1 MHRDPGTGLTNR
13 SDQVFGVYARISAWG
28 HEHIGSDSY
37 SAAVIQVSKDQG
49 SEFKALRAGLHTFP
63 ALYNDTKVHMFAQW
77 TRDRDWKTG
86 CYDTDCPGFV
96 PFKTIFD
103 GLPQPGMVV
112 DELSSYNQTDKSII
126 LQIVKDE
133 RKGIGGDWWLYR
145 VSGPARFPLGF
156 WPATLFGSGVGTAQH
171 ATEAAWYGAV
181 GFGARGIEPAM
192 VNRHGPSVTGHA
204 RAAYFAD
211 ISLMGRDAQPVDP
224 SPRGLLPMLNAK
236 GCYEIAMDAAGNN
249 TFFYGGP
256 KLCLGASDRESCAK
270 VIESIP
276 GIQAANTAGNI
287 SDLCLHFAANKTTEA
302 KALAD
307 TVLAATKGKAPYC
320 LEACAKNVSSMADV
334 LVDLPAKQDDMNAY
348 LTAKNFRAKFK
359 HEDPPICEKDCR
371 NKSSTADE
379 TLLANKF
386 HDIWNVVKVAN
397 SQIELMFPWPDGEDD
412 DSDLA

>member
-1 MHRDPGTGLTNR
+1 MDGSSHCFVLLSLLLLLLISTVDSSEAPAPTTTGLNN
-13 SDQVFGVYARISAWG
+13 
-28 HEHIGSDSY
+28 
-37 SAAVIQVSKDQG
+37 
-49 SEFKALRAGLHTFP
+49 
-63 ALYNDTKVHMFAQW
+63 ND
-77 TRDRDWKTG
+77 
-86 CYDTDCPGFV
+86 
-96 PFKTIFD
+96 
-103 GLPQPGMVV
+103 PQ
-112 DELSSYNQTDKSII
+112 
-126 LQIVKDE
+126 
-133 RKGIGGDWWLYR
+133 
-145 VSGPARFPLGF
+145 
-156 WPATLFGSGVGTAQH
+156 
-171 ATEAAWYGAV
+171 
-181 GFGARGIEPAM
+181 
-192 VNRHGPSVTGHA
+192 
-204 RAAYFAD
+204 
-211 ISLMGRDAQPVDP
+211 
-224 SPRGLLPMLNAK
+224 
-236 GCYEIAMDAAGNN
+236 
-249 TFFYGGP
+249 

-307 TVLAATKGKAPYC
+307 TVLAATKGEAPYC

>member
-1 MHRDPGTGLTNR
+1 MDGSSHCFVLLSLLLLLLISTVDSSEAPAPTTTGLNNNDPQKLCLGA
-13 SDQVFGVYARISAWG
+13 SDRESCAKVIESIPGIQAANTAGNISDLCLHFAANKTTEAKALADTVLAATKG
-28 HEHIGSDSY
+28 KAPYCLEACAKNVSSMADVLVDLPAKQDDMNAYLTAKNFRAKFKHEDPPICEKDCRNKSSTADETLLANKFHDIWN
-37 SAAVIQVSKDQG
+37 VQVSTMDG
-49 SEFKALRAGLHTFP
+49 SSHCFVLLSLLLLLLISTVDSSEAPAPTTTGLNN
-63 ALYNDTKVHMFAQW
+63 ND
-77 TRDRDWKTG
+77 
-86 CYDTDCPGFV
+86 
-96 PFKTIFD
+96 
-103 GLPQPGMVV
+103 PQ
-112 DELSSYNQTDKSII
+112 
-126 LQIVKDE
+126 
-133 RKGIGGDWWLYR
+133 
-145 VSGPARFPLGF
+145 
-156 WPATLFGSGVGTAQH
+156 
-171 ATEAAWYGAV
+171 
-181 GFGARGIEPAM
+181 
-192 VNRHGPSVTGHA
+192 
-204 RAAYFAD
+204 
-211 ISLMGRDAQPVDP
+211 
-224 SPRGLLPMLNAK
+224 
-236 GCYEIAMDAAGNN
+236 
-249 TFFYGGP
+249 

>member
-1 MHRDPGTGLTNR
+1 MEDIQKGEQRDLTGEDGSLADAGGADEEDTGPRLQGSLHSLATKALYPTLDQRSPASVSSLPSGNEAPAPTTTGLNNNDPQKLCLGA
-13 SDQVFGVYARISAWG
+13 SDRESCAKVIESIPGIQAANTAGNISDLCL
-28 HEHIGSDSY
+28 HF
-37 SAAVIQVSKDQG
+37 AANKTT
-49 SEFKALRAGLHTFP
+49 EAKALADTVLAATKGKAPYCLEACAKNVSSMADVLVDLPAKQDDMNAYLTAKNFRAKFKHEDPPICEKDCRNNEAPAPTTTGLNN
-63 ALYNDTKVHMFAQW
+63 ND
-77 TRDRDWKTG
+77 
-86 CYDTDCPGFV
+86 
-96 PFKTIFD
+96 
-103 GLPQPGMVV
+103 PQ
-112 DELSSYNQTDKSII
+112 
-126 LQIVKDE
+126 
-133 RKGIGGDWWLYR
+133 
-145 VSGPARFPLGF
+145 
-156 WPATLFGSGVGTAQH
+156 
-171 ATEAAWYGAV
+171 
-181 GFGARGIEPAM
+181 
-192 VNRHGPSVTGHA
+192 
-204 RAAYFAD
+204 
-211 ISLMGRDAQPVDP
+211 
-224 SPRGLLPMLNAK
+224 
-236 GCYEIAMDAAGNN
+236 
-249 TFFYGGP
+249 

>member
-1 MHRDPGTGLTNR
+1 MDGSSHCFVLLSLLLLLLISTVDSSEAPAPTTTGLNN
-13 SDQVFGVYARISAWG
+13 
-28 HEHIGSDSY
+28 
-37 SAAVIQVSKDQG
+37 
-49 SEFKALRAGLHTFP
+49 
-63 ALYNDTKVHMFAQW
+63 ND
-77 TRDRDWKTG
+77 
-86 CYDTDCPGFV
+86 
-96 PFKTIFD
+96 
-103 GLPQPGMVV
+103 PQ
-112 DELSSYNQTDKSII
+112 
-126 LQIVKDE
+126 
-133 RKGIGGDWWLYR
+133 
-145 VSGPARFPLGF
+145 
-156 WPATLFGSGVGTAQH
+156 
-171 ATEAAWYGAV
+171 
-181 GFGARGIEPAM
+181 
-192 VNRHGPSVTGHA
+192 
-204 RAAYFAD
+204 
-211 ISLMGRDAQPVDP
+211 
-224 SPRGLLPMLNAK
+224 
-236 GCYEIAMDAAGNN
+236 
-249 TFFYGGP
+249 